1 MTKKIRSPSEEMIDT
16 SFNDD
21 WIKKPE
27 DVHPILCIPNPDG
40 VMLVIGGNQA
50 QKEMTPKQQAQL
62 GLELIRVALKRLDD
76 VSADISEAH
85 NL

>member
-1 MTKKIRSPSEEMIDT
+1 MTRSPSEQMIDT

-40 VMLVIGGNQA
+40 VLLVIGSNQA

-62 GLELIRVALKRLDD
+62 GLELIGKALKRLDD

>member
-1 MTKKIRSPSEEMIDT
+1 MTRSPSEEMIDT

-40 VMLVIGGNQA
+40 ALLVIGGTQA
-50 QKEMTPKQQAQL
+50 LKKMTPKQQAQL